1 MARGNFVCYLRV
13 STDRQGSSGLGIE
26 AQRKAVEDY
35 LDGGSWTL
43 RLRVRRGRERH
54 QEGRETE
61 APGGADLLQI
71 TGAQLVIA
79 KLDRLARNVAF
90 ISNLMESGVDFVAVD
105 FPQANRLTV
114 HILAAVAEH
123 EAEAIST
130 RTKEALAAAKAKG
143 VQIGGYREP
152 GVLCKD
158 GKTISKGTPTLG
170 PELREA
176 ARRARKAASH
186 KHAQE
191 LAPTIADLRSQGVT
205 SLRRLARALEERG
218 VLTASEKDSRWTPM
232 QVSRVSR
239 SWRRGDEGRRRDE
252 A

>member
-1 MARGNFVCYLRV
+1 M
-13 STDRQGSSGLGIE
+13 
-26 AQRKAVEDY
+26 
-35 LDGGSWTL
+35 
-43 RLRVRRGRERH
+43 
-54 QEGRETE
+54 
-61 APGGADLLQI
+61 
-71 TGAQLVIA
+71 IA
-79 KLDRLARNVAF
+79 KLDRLARNVNF

-130 RTKEALAAAKAKG
+130 RTREALAAAKAKG

-158 GKTISKGTPTLG
+158 GKTISKGTPKLG

-176 ARRARKAASH
+176 ARRARRAASH
-186 KHAQE
+186 KHAQA
-191 LAPTIADLRSQGVT
+191 LAPTIAELRSQGIT
-205 SLRRLARALEERG
+205 GLRRLARALEERG
-218 VLTASEKDSRWTPM
+218 VLTASGKDSRWNPQQVARVLSAAGGGAMKDDATKPDTPAPKPTSATERKPLILSPNAKD
-232 QVSRVSR
+232 VTWKYAGRTFAVIGAPP
-239 SWRRGDEGRRRDE
+239 RRK